1 MGSNAVPEK
10 IQRKGGGAKPV
21 AVAGSAP
28 LLGTTTKKRV
38 LRGRIKPKVLVQFTV
53 QLATLQGAGLPIVRC
68 LRVLAAQ
75 QRPGPFRDAVNSI
88 GDDVEGGDSLS
99 ASLGKH
105 PHYFDPLYLN
115 MVKAGEAGGILEQIL
130 ERLAIFAEKA
140 DAIRNKVKGALTY
153 PACVMG
159 FAVIVVVFVM
169 VFVVPKFQEVFV
181 QLDQELPPLTQALLD
196 VAEFMKRFWYLLLGL
211 PLLIWGSHVLLLRV
225 YGYRKFMHRLGL
237 RFPVAGPLVKKT
249 IIARFARTFGTLL
262 GAGVPILEAL
272 SIIRDSITHVIVG
285 EALESVHKNIKQG
298 ETITQPMAES
308 GVFDDIVV
316 NMVDVGEQSG
326 NLDRMLLKVADAYE
340 REVDD
345 SVGTLFRVIEPMIIL
360 FLAVVVGTIVVALFM
375 PILKVMDSLSAN
387 H

>member
-1 MGSNAVPEK
+1 VPDK
-10 IQRKGGGAKPV
+10 IQRKSGGPKPEPAKGP
-21 AVAGSAP
+21 ANAAE
-28 LLGTTTKKRV
+28 LLGSTTRKRTFG
-38 LRGRIKPKVLVQFTV
+38 RRIKPKVLVQFTT
-53 QLATLQGAGLPIVRC
+53 QLSTLQGAGLPIVRC
-68 LRVLAAQ
+68 LRVLAGQ
-75 QRPGPFRDAVNSI
+75 QRPGPFRDAVTAVA
-88 GDDVEGGDSLS
+88 DDVEGGDSLS
-99 ASLGKH
+99 AALGKH

-140 DAIRNKVKGALTY
+140 DAIRGKVKGALTY
-153 PACVMG
+153 PACVMA
-159 FAVIVVVFVM
+159 FAVLVVVFVM
-169 VFVVPKFQEVFV
+169 VFVVPKFKEVFET
-181 QLDQELPPLTQALLD
+181 LGEGLPPITQALLD
-196 VAEFMKRFWYLLLGL
+196 VAEAMKKWWWVALLLAGGL
-211 PLLIWGSHVLLLRV
+211 YFLHRVLMRG
-225 YGYRKFMHRLGL
+225 YGYRRMMHRVGL
-237 RFPVAGPLVKKT
+237 RFPIAGILVKKT

-262 GAGVPILEAL
+262 SAGVPILEAL
-272 SIIRDSITHVIVG
+272 TIIRDSITNVVVG

-345 SVGTLFRVIEPMIIL
+345 AVSTLFRVIEPIIIL

-375 PILKVMDSLSAN
+375 PILKVMDSLSAR
-387 H
+387 

>member
-1 MGSNAVPEK
+1 MPEK
-10 IQRKGGGAKPV
+10 IQRKSGGPRPEAERRPAELAGA
-21 AVAGSAP
+21 
-28 LLGTTTKKRV
+28 TKKRRI
-38 LRGRIKPKVLVQFTV
+38 LGARIKPKVLVQFTT

-75 QRPGPFRDAVNSI
+75 QRPGPFRDAVSSI

-99 ASLGKH
+99 ASLARH

-153 PACVMG
+153 PACVML
-159 FAVIVVVFVM
+159 FAVLVVVFVM
-169 VFVVPKFQEVFV
+169 LFVVPKFQEVFV
-181 QLDQELPPLTQALLD
+181 QLDQDLPPLTQALLD
-196 VAEFMKRFWYLLLGL
+196 LAAFMKRWWYLLLGL
-211 PLLIWGSHVLLLRV
+211 PLVVWGSHVFLLRV
-225 YGYRKFMHRLGL
+225 YGYRKFMHGIGL

-249 IIARFARTFGTLL
+249 IVARFARTFGTLL

-272 SIIRDSITHVIVG
+272 SIIRDSITHVVVG

-345 SVGTLFRVIEPMIIL
+345 SVSTLFRVIEPMIIL
-360 FLAVVVGTIVVALFM
+360 FLAVVVGTIVVALFL
-375 PILKVMDSLSAN
+375 PILKVMDSLSAK
-387 H
+387 